1 MDPLVLVAFALLAAG
16 VAGSVLPLLPSGLL
30 SLAGVLLYW
39 WATGDPGFLL
49 LAVLVGLS
57 AVAALVDWLAG
68 FVGARASGVSTRT
81 AALASVAG
89 FLLMLPTGPLGLV
102 AGVAATVFAVE
113 FRESADLSG
122 SARRAGYATVG
133 VLASA
138 GMQVVLTATVLAAVA
153 WLQFA

>member
-1 MDPLVLVAFALLAAG
+1 MNPLVLVAFALLAAG

-39 WATGDPGFLL
+39 WATGEPGFLL

-57 AVAALVDWLAG
+57 VVAALVDWLAG

-81 AALASVAG
+81 AALAGVAG

-113 FRESADLSG
+113 FRESGDLPG